1 MAGAGRGASLPPRPA
16 RSRWTSFVAD
26 PSVPKPR
33 TLHEDGNPAHRAR
46 VEHNRD
52 TILVHLSGE
61 DGDGW
66 TVLAVD
72 RTTRRWAVGAG
83 RRQLDAAHEA
93 FEGLYPG
100 GGDPVV

>member
-1 MAGAGRGASLPPRPA
+1 MAMPR

-26 PSVPKPR
+26 PLEERPR
-33 TLHEDGNPAHRAR
+33 ILHEEGNLAHRAR

-52 TILVHLSGE
+52 TILVHLSDE

-72 RTTRRWAVGAG
+72 RESRRWAVAQS
-83 RRQLDAAHEA
+83 RRQLDAAEQA
-93 FEGLYPG
+93 FERLYT
-100 GGDPVV
+100 DS

>member
-1 MAGAGRGASLPPRPA
+1 MTAAPRPP
-16 RSRWTSFVAD
+16 RSRWTSFVAEAGD
-26 PSVPKPR
+26 GATR
-33 TLHEDGNPAHRAR
+33 TLHEDGNPRHRLR

-72 RTTRRWAVGAG
+72 RKTRRHAVAG
-83 RRQLDAAHEA
+83 SRRQLDAANQA
-93 FEGLYPG
+93 FESLYG
-100 GGDPVV
+100 GPPAE